1 MTDQGFS
8 LRDHKHNL
16 ILNAIHEGFWGFGIA
31 FHSTYEMDDIDK
43 EILRVNYVLRGTQL
57 EAGENIIELTFSPN
71 SYSIGNTIILIS
83 SIILLLLIIVFI
95 FIETKKSI
103 Q

>member
-1 MTDQGFS
+1 M
-8 LRDHKHNL
+8 
-16 ILNAIHEGFWGFGIA
+16 
-31 FHSTYEMDDIDK
+31 
-43 EILRVNYVLRGTQL
+43 LRGTQL

-71 SYSIGNTIILIS
+71 SYNIGNTIILIS
-83 SIILLLLIIVFI
+83 SIILLLLSILFI